1 MLLNIVITIIGAAL
15 VLVGADKLTDGSV
28 AVARRFSIP
37 ELVIGLTI
45 VAMGTS
51 LPEFIVSLLASIDGS
66 PAMGIG
72 NVVGSNLFNTLM
84 IVGVTAAVSPIA
96 VQASTVRK
104 DIPFSIL
111 ASIVL
116 AALCLDTYLDD
127 NASTDILSRGDGIAL
142 LGFFAVFMA
151 YTFAIAHNGEMGSDA
166 NSNAD
171 SAEATLASMP
181 IWKTIVY
188 ILLGFAGLIFG
199 GQLFVDGA
207 SEIARELGISDAVIG
222 LTLIAGG
229 TSLPELATSIIAA
242 RKGQSGLA
250 IGNVIG
256 SNLFNVFWIL
266 GLCSAIT
273 PMPVAGITVLDL
285 TVLIGSGVLFW
296 LFSKTQLRIVR
307 WEGFILV
314 AAYVGYVAWLIA
326 NL

>member
-1 MLLNIVITIIGAAL
+1 MLLNILLTIIGAAL

-28 AVARRFSIP
+28 AIARRFAIS

-51 LPEFIVSLLASIDGS
+51 LPEFVVSFLASIDGS

-72 NVVGSNLFNTLM
+72 NVVGSNIFNTLM
-84 IVGVTAAVSPIA
+84 IVGVTAAVAPIA

-116 AALCLDTYLDD
+116 AALCLDTLLDD
-127 NASTDILSRGDGIAL
+127 NASTDILTRGDGIVL

-151 YTFAIAHNGEMGSDA
+151 YTFAIAHNDSAGAEAKDG
-166 NSNAD
+166 D
-171 SAEATLASMP
+171 SAEARQPELP
-181 IWKTIVY
+181 LWKIFIF
-188 ILLGFAGLIFG
+188 ILLGLAGLIFG
-199 GQLFVDGA
+199 GQLFVNGA
-207 SEIARELGISDAVIG
+207 SAIARELGISEAVIG
-222 LTLIAGG
+222 LTLVAGG

-256 SNLFNVFWIL
+256 SNLFNIFWIL
-266 GLCSAIT
+266 GLCSVIT
-273 PMPVAGITVLDL
+273 PMPVAGISKLDM
-285 TVLIGSGVLFW
+285 TMLICSGVLFW
-296 LFSKTQLRIVR
+296 LFSKTQHRIAR
-307 WEGFILV
+307 WEGLFLT